1 MDKGEPMNQRIA
13 MKLFG
18 LLGLLML
25 LTDKLDSA
33 QVCLDEN
40 YRFISG
46 IRHNSAVHYIETQMI
61 ELALKKGNIAQVKSM
76 IARTA
81 PAGHLDANMLT
92 IRNQYLQHYFEHIGD
107 YRHAY
112 EYLKC
117 DCHLDD
123 SIRSERVRMRVAELD
138 MRYRQDTIVLRK
150 EMQIQREA
158 GEMRVLKLSVFISG
172 YLSAC
177 CLWQE

>member
-46 IRHNSAVHYIETQMI
+46 IRHNSAVHYIEAQMI

-81 PAGHLDANMLT
+81 PAGHLL
-92 IRNQYLQHYFEHIGD
+92 YLGTCL
-107 YRHAY
+107 RAA
-112 EYLKC
+112 C
-117 DCHLDD
+117 G
-123 SIRSERVRMRVAELD
+123 RSR
-138 MRYRQDTIVLRK
+138 
-150 EMQIQREA
+150 
-158 GEMRVLKLSVFISG
+158 G
-172 YLSAC
+172 C
-177 CLWQE
+177 CLVYA